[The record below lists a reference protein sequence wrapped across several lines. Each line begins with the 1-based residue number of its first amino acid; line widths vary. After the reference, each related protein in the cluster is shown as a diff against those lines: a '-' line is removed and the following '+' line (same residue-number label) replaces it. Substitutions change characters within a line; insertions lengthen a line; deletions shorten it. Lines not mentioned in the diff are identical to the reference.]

1 MTDTPSA
8 TAIRTVQRRSADGI
22 AVRRGT
28 VETSLGVGLGL
39 LGVLGWMCWLAIFVL
54 GLLLNERHFHAAV
67 KNLLFIN
74 WARCIDHQIA
84 AGLRLGECDDIA
96 DIVSTN

>member
-8 TAIRTVQRRSADGI
+8 TPIRTVQRRRADGG
-22 AVRRGT
+22 AGRKDT
-28 VETSLGVGLGL
+28 VETSLEVWLDL
-39 LGVLGWMCWLAIFVL
+39 LGVLGWMCWLAILVL

-84 AGLRLGECDDIA
+84 AGLRLWECDDIT
-96 DIVSTN
+96 DVVGTN